1 VKCATVYAY
10 VQPSLYK
17 TVTPTA
23 NHSAVITADRP
34 PSHGVQLFER
44 VGDDQLEVDAVG
56 RPLPHLSAQ
65 QHATGEA
72 IYVDDIPSY
81 SGIVP
86 ITVHRWRLSRVWEG
100 QCLKYKYWISDS
112 EDFVLQHFQGHS
124 VRGRFCPW
132 GLCPGFLTAVGPS
145 MFAIFEI

>member
-1 VKCATVYAY
+1 M
-10 VQPSLYK
+10 
-17 TVTPTA
+17 PTA
-23 NHSAVITADRP
+23 DHSAVITVDRP

-81 SGIVP
+81 PGVVP
-86 ITVHRWRLSRVWEG
+86 ITVHRWRLGRAKP
-100 QCLKYKYWISDS
+100 QFFYWVSM
-112 EDFVLQHFQGHS
+112 
-124 VRGRFCPW
+124 
-132 GLCPGFLTAVGPS
+132 TAVGPS
-145 MFAIFEI
+145 TLNTEFYCTLAAG

>member
-1 VKCATVYAY
+1 VCAH

-17 TVTPTA
+17 TLTPTA
-23 NHSAVITADRP
+23 DHSAVITVDRP

-65 QHATGEA
+65 QQATGEA

-81 SGIVP
+81 PGKLR
-86 ITVHRWRLSRVWEG
+86 ITLQRSRLSGAWERSS
-100 QCLKYKYWISDS
+100 LK
-112 EDFVLQHFQGHS
+112 
-124 VRGRFCPW
+124 
-132 GLCPGFLTAVGPS
+132 
-145 MFAIFEI
+145 